1 MTCQVSGW
9 GRTVAGSPAS
19 ISVTLQEAQVVPV
32 AWRTCRWLD
41 NRISPANIILYLLRY
56 VMGEDRIT
64 PGMICAGADGQ
75 DTCNGDSGGPMVTR
89 HGQTGGYSAIGITS
103 WGQGCAQPDTLGVY
117 TNIAHHLDWVASQL
131 GYSGVGRGDSQP

>member
-1 MTCQVSGW
+1 MSGVGVGQNRGW
-9 GRTVAGSPAS
+9 LPRLHLRDPAGGPGGPGGLAH
-19 ISVTLQEAQVVPV
+19 LQVVGRR
-32 AWRTCRWLD
+32 AT
-41 NRISPANIILYLLRY
+41 ANILLVYLLRY

-117 TNIAHHLDWVASQL
+117 TNIAHHLDWVAAQL
-131 GYSGVGRGDSQP
+131 GYSGVGRGASQP